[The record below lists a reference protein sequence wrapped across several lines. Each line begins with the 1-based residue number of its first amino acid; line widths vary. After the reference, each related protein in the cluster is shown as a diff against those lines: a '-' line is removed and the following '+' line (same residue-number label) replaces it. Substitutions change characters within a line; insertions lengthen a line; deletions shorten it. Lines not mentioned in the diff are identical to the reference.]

1 MYLFDSKF
9 PIVQL
14 RYVVSKGD
22 WWCTESFKVLD
33 DIVYIYT
40 TYKRILPIVITFF
53 HIIPKI
59 VPHDFLQKLKKLKFD
74 NMFEYGLSI
83 YFTIIRRVFVYV
95 ELVIL

>member
-53 HIIPKI
+53 HIIYWSI
-59 VPHDFLQKLKKLKFD
+59 LVFQKLFHMIFFQ
-74 NMFEYGLSI
+74 N
-83 YFTIIRRVFVYV
+83 
-95 ELVIL
+95 